1 MNKQINQISGL
12 FQESREPIT
21 KIKAISLHQPYASLI
36 AMGLKKFETRSWGTN
51 YRGKLVICAA
61 QKNTLQQQSN
71 YEDLASSLLLDLT
84 VQPWS
89 SLPLGMAIAV
99 VDLTDCIEMTPNVI
113 EKQ

>member
-36 AMGLKKFETRSWGTN
+36 AMGLKKFETRSWSTN

-61 QKNTLQQQSN
+61 KKIPFN
-71 YEDLASSLLLDLT
+71 SSRT
-84 VQPWS
+84 MRPWRIRYC
-89 SLPLGMAIAV
+89 LI
-99 VDLTDCIEMTPNVI
+99 
-113 EKQ
+113 